1 MFESYK
7 ELFLEQAVLE
17 KVLKGCQLFERQDI
31 LSAIKQWRIAVDQMP
46 LSMKVERS
54 AIMRNIGVAFL
65 QLERYQVS
73 LFR

>member
-1 MFESYK
+1 M
-7 ELFLEQAVLE
+7 
-17 KVLKGCQLFERQDI
+17 KGCQLFERQDI

-54 AIMRNIGVAFL
+54 AVMRNIGVAFL